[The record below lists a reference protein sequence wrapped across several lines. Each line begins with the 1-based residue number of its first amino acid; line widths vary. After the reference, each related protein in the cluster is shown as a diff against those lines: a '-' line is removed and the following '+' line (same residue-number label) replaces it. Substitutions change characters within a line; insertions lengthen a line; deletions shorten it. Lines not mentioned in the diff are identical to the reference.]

1 MSKEKLTDKEVANT
15 KSEKIMNAVAL
26 RASFYRA
33 NP

>member
-26 RASFYRA
+26 GIIL
-33 NP
+33 